1 METLPPKSQNSGTL
15 FPFEFPDPGNTT
27 VMLKD
32 SASMLEI
39 HNAEDLSPRTD
50 VVFNVDPAGCTA
62 VQSATYGRSHFGHS
76 F

>member
-27 VMLKD
+27 IILKD
-32 SASMLEI
+32 SASMFAI
-39 HNAEDLSPRTD
+39 HAADDLSPRTD
-50 VVFNVDPAGCTA
+50 VVFNADPAGCTA
-62 VQSATYGRSHFGHS
+62 VQSATSGRSHFRCS